1 MMTHNRSPRSLG
13 MRAIPLISSL
23 AALYAAVSLLPSF
36 PIIGVA
42 GSRISIARS
51 LEMSY
56 GIILGPIIGPLTAFL
71 GAFIGKILSMDFFG
85 IYFTPLAFI
94 SSLTAAAMS
103 RYRVFNIR
111 GWIVASF
118 ISMIF
123 IISWYATPIG
133 RKAPLYPMPHLIGLI
148 IIITWRDKI
157 AGYIHSGDKTEMV
170 MGVALCGF
178 SSTMTGHMLGNL
190 IFMALLSNI
199 ASPSFFMA
207 LLPLSVMERLMITL
221 IGTVIGVPFI
231 LIVKRN
237 FPNLIRN
244 MGT

>member
-1 MMTHNRSPRSLG
+1 
-13 MRAIPLISSL
+13 MREIVLISSL

-36 PIIGVA
+36 PIIGIT

-71 GAFIGKILSMDFFG
+71 GALIGKILSMDFFG

-94 SSLTAAAMS
+94 SSLMAAAMS

-148 IIITWRDKI
+148 IILTWRDKI
-157 AGYIHSGDKTEMV
+157 ASYIYSGDKNKITR
-170 MGVALCGF
+170 GIALCNF
-178 SSTMTGHMLGNL
+178 SSTMTGHMFGNL
-190 IFMALLSNI
+190 IFMTLLYNI

-207 LLPLSVMERLMITL
+207 LLPISIIERLTITL
-221 IGTVIGVPFI
+221 IGTIIGVPLF

-237 FPNLIRN
+237 FPNLLKN
-244 MGT
+244 TAT